1 MKTPDAKTPKK
12 MGHFRFPKCPKKIL
26 KCFLHFCKNYIVFL
40 PCSIFGLPKFT
51 KMLKWCFREPVFSL
65 NGVCI
70 FNFGLTGVFVM
81 VFVFWMLVWVKTNHM
96 V

>member
-12 MGHFRFPKCPKKIL
+12 MGHFRFSKCPKKFSNVF
-26 KCFLHFCKNYIVFL
+26 CFFCSNYILFL
-40 PCSIFGLPKFT
+40 PCSILAHPKIT
-51 KMLKWCFREPVFSL
+51 KMLKWCFREMVFSL

-81 VFVFWMLVWVKTNHM
+81 VFVFWMLVWV
-96 V
+96 